1 MSRGDLALIEKA
13 RAFVKEATGQAFTA
27 AGELEARVII
37 DALADALE
45 SALDRI
51 DEIGESSS

>member
-1 MSRGDLALIEKA
+1 MSKGDLALIEKA
-13 RAFVKEATGQAFTA
+13 RTFLNEASDPSDID
-27 AGELEARVII
+27 EARTLI

-51 DEIGESSS
+51 DEIGESS